1 VSPTRRL
8 IGLLA
13 GRRRWVL
20 AGILLGFLA
29 IGANVALMA
38 TSAYLISKAALVTNV
53 ADIALTIT
61 AVRVL
66 AIGRAAFRYLERY
79 VTHRVTFDVLADL
92 RVWFFAAIEPLAPAG
107 LATHRRGDL
116 LGRIVADIDTLEDFY
131 VRVVSPPIVAA
142 LVTAAAA
149 GVLGLFEPILAAVLV
164 AFVAFTGLVLPA
176 VARRLSRSAARSL
189 IETRAELRTSV
200 LDGLAGMADL
210 VALDRTSWHRDRTLA
225 LGASTDAALAE
236 LARVRAWT
244 GGLATVVAGLAA
256 VTILGIGA
264 GLVDSGRLDG
274 VWLAALPLAALATF
288 EAMGPLAQAFALQD
302 ANEAAARRLFGLIDG
317 APVVADPPRPA
328 VPSRPD
334 LAPSIEF
341 RDVRFRYAADE
352 PLVLDGCT
360 LEVPAGTSLA
370 ILGPSGSG
378 KTTLV
383 NLLARFWEPG
393 AGEVCI
399 GGSNVGDLGGAD
411 VRSLLAVVEQ
421 DVHLFDA
428 TIRDNLAV
436 ADADVTDERIEA
448 VCRQAGIHDAIAAMP
463 AGYETW
469 IGEGGLLL
477 SAGERQRL
485 AIARALIKD
494 APIVVLD
501 EATANLDAET
511 ERDLLASLRTQLAGR
526 TVLAITHREA
536 VAAAMDRTVRLDA
549 GRASESTSRAADPVA
564 V

>member
-1 VSPTRRL
+1 MSPTRRL

-13 GRRRWVL
+13 GHRWWVL

-149 GVLGLFEPILAAVLV
+149 LILGLFEPILAVVLV
-164 AFVAFTGLVLPA
+164 AFIAVTGIVLPA
-176 VARRLSRSAARSL
+176 VARRLSRPAARSL

-200 LDGLAGMADL
+200 LDGLAGMPDL

-244 GGLATVVAGLAA
+244 GALATVVAGLAA

-264 GLVDSGRLDG
+264 FLVENGRLDG

-302 ANEAAARRLFGLIDG
+302 ANEAAARRLFALTD
-317 APVVADPPRPA
+317 AEAVVADPPRPA
-328 VPSRPD
+328 VLPARD
-334 LAPSIEF
+334 VAPSLDF

-383 NLLARFWEPG
+383 NLLASFCEPD
-393 AGEVCI
+393 AGEVRI
-399 GGSNVGDLGGAD
+399 GGSNVRDLRGAD

-463 AGYETW
+463 ARYETW

-485 AIARALIKD
+485 AIARALLKD

-501 EATANLDAET
+501 EATANLDVET

-549 GRASESTSRAADPVA
+549 GRASDAASRAAEPVA

>member
-1 VSPTRRL
+1 MSPTRRL
-8 IGLLA
+8 LGMLT
-13 GRRRWVL
+13 GHRRLVL

-107 LATHRRGDL
+107 LASHRRGDL

-142 LVTAAAA
+142 LVTAFAA
-149 GVLGLFEPILAAVLV
+149 GILGLFEPILGVVLV
-164 AFVAFTGLVLPA
+164 AFAAFTGIVLPA
-176 VARRLSRSAARSL
+176 IARRLSRSAARTL
-189 IETRAELRTSV
+189 IETRAELRASV
-200 LDGLAGMADL
+200 VDELAGMADL

-236 LARVRAWT
+236 LARVRAWA
-244 GGLATVVAGLAA
+244 GALATVVAGLAA

-264 GLVDSGRLDG
+264 GLVENGRLDG

-288 EAMGPLAQAFALQD
+288 EAMGPLAQALALQD
-302 ANEAAARRLFGLIDG
+302 ANEAAAQRLFALTD
-317 APVVADPPRPA
+317 AEPVVEDPRQPA
-328 VPSRPD
+328 AIPTPGPG
-334 LAPSIEF
+334 LSIEF
-341 RDVRFRYAADE
+341 RDVRFRYGADE
-352 PLVLDGCT
+352 PFVLDGCT

-383 NLLARFWEPG
+383 NLLGRFWDPV
-393 AGEVCI
+393 AGEVGI
-399 GGSNVGDLGGAD
+399 NGVDVRDLRAED
-411 VRSLLAVVEQ
+411 VRSLLTVVEQ

-448 VCRQAGIHDAIAAMP
+448 ACRLAGIHDAIAAMP

-501 EATANLDAET
+501 EATANLDVAT
-511 ERDLLASLRTQLAGR
+511 ERALLASLRAHLAGR

-549 GRASESTSRAADPVA
+549 GRASDRATLAAEPVP

>member
-1 VSPTRRL
+1 
-8 IGLLA
+8 
-13 GRRRWVL
+13 
-20 AGILLGFLA
+20 
-29 IGANVALMA
+29 
-38 TSAYLISKAALVTNV
+38 
-53 ADIALTIT
+53 
-61 AVRVL
+61 
-66 AIGRAAFRYLERY
+66 
-79 VTHRVTFDVLADL
+79 
-92 RVWFFAAIEPLAPAG
+92 
-107 LATHRRGDL
+107 
-116 LGRIVADIDTLEDFY
+116 
-131 VRVVSPPIVAA
+131 
-142 LVTAAAA
+142 
-149 GVLGLFEPILAAVLV
+149 LFEL
-164 AFVAFTGLVLPA
+164 
-176 VARRLSRSAARSL
+176 
-189 IETRAELRTSV
+189 
-200 LDGLAGMADL
+200 
-210 VALDRTSWHRDRTLA
+210 
-225 LGASTDAALAE
+225 TDAE
-236 LARVRAWT
+236 
-244 GGLATVVAGLAA
+244 
-256 VTILGIGA
+256 
-264 GLVDSGRLDG
+264 
-274 VWLAALPLAALATF
+274 
-288 EAMGPLAQAFALQD
+288 
-302 ANEAAARRLFGLIDG
+302 
-317 APVVADPPRPA
+317 PVVADPPRPA
-328 VPSRPD
+328 APPASPSV
-334 LAPSIEF
+334 APSLEF

-360 LEVPAGTSLA
+360 LHVPAGTSLA

-393 AGEVCI
+393 SGEVCI
-399 GGSNVGDLGGAD
+399 GGSNVRDLHGAD

-448 VCRQAGIHDAIAAMP
+448 ACRQAGIHDAIAAMP
-463 AGYETW
+463 ARYETW

-501 EATANLDAET
+501 EATANLDVET

-549 GRASESTSRAADPVA
+549 GRAIEGASRAAEPVA

>member
-1 VSPTRRL
+1 
-8 IGLLA
+8 
-13 GRRRWVL
+13 
-20 AGILLGFLA
+20 
-29 IGANVALMA
+29 
-38 TSAYLISKAALVTNV
+38 
-53 ADIALTIT
+53 
-61 AVRVL
+61 
-66 AIGRAAFRYLERY
+66 
-79 VTHRVTFDVLADL
+79 
-92 RVWFFAAIEPLAPAG
+92 
-107 LATHRRGDL
+107 
-116 LGRIVADIDTLEDFY
+116 
-131 VRVVSPPIVAA
+131 
-142 LVTAAAA
+142 
-149 GVLGLFEPILAAVLV
+149 
-164 AFVAFTGLVLPA
+164 
-176 VARRLSRSAARSL
+176 
-189 IETRAELRTSV
+189 
-200 LDGLAGMADL
+200 
-210 VALDRTSWHRDRTLA
+210 
-225 LGASTDAALAE
+225 
-236 LARVRAWT
+236 
-244 GGLATVVAGLAA
+244 
-256 VTILGIGA
+256 
-264 GLVDSGRLDG
+264 
-274 VWLAALPLAALATF
+274 
-288 EAMGPLAQAFALQD
+288 
-302 ANEAAARRLFGLIDG
+302 
-317 APVVADPPRPA
+317 
-328 VPSRPD
+328 
-334 LAPSIEF
+334 
-341 RDVRFRYAADE
+341 
-352 PLVLDGCT
+352 VLDGCT
-360 LEVPAGTSLA
+360 LEVLAGTSLA

-399 GGSNVGDLGGAD
+399 GGSNLGDLVGAD

>member
-13 GRRRWVL
+13 GHRRWVL
-20 AGILLGFLA
+20 AGALLGFLA

-92 RVWFFAAIEPLAPAG
+92 RVWFFASVEPLAPAG

-142 LVTAAAA
+142 LVTAFAA
-149 GVLGLFEPILAAVLV
+149 GILGLFEPILGVVLV
-164 AFVAFTGLVLPA
+164 AFVAFAGIVLPV
-176 VARRLSRSAARSL
+176 VARRLSRTAARTL
-189 IETRAELRTSV
+189 IETRAELRASV
-200 LDGLAGMADL
+200 VDELAGMADL
-210 VALDRTSWHRDRTLA
+210 AALDRTSWHRDRTLA
-225 LGASTDAALAE
+225 LGAATDDVLSE
-236 LARVRAWT
+236 LARVRAWA
-244 GGLATVVAGLAA
+244 GALATVVAGLAA

-264 GLVDSGRLDG
+264 GLVENGRLDG

-302 ANEAAARRLFGLIDG
+302 ANEAAAERLFALTDA
-317 APVVADPPRPA
+317 APVATDPARPA
-328 VPSRPD
+328 LLPTQSR
-334 LAPSIEF
+334 APSLTF

-383 NLLARFWEPG
+383 NLLARFWAPD
-393 AGEVCI
+393 AGDVCV
-399 GGSNVGDLGGAD
+399 GGTSVRDLRAED

-448 VCRQAGIHDAIAAMP
+448 ACRLAGIHDAIATMP

-501 EATANLDAET
+501 EATANLDVAT
-511 ERDLLASLRTQLAGR
+511 ERALLASLRTHLAGK

-549 GRASESTSRAADPVA
+549 GRAIEDPTPVA
-564 V
+564 EPVLA

>member
-1 VSPTRRL
+1 
-8 IGLLA
+8 
-13 GRRRWVL
+13 
-20 AGILLGFLA
+20 
-29 IGANVALMA
+29 
-38 TSAYLISKAALVTNV
+38 
-53 ADIALTIT
+53 
-61 AVRVL
+61 
-66 AIGRAAFRYLERY
+66 
-79 VTHRVTFDVLADL
+79 
-92 RVWFFAAIEPLAPAG
+92 
-107 LATHRRGDL
+107 
-116 LGRIVADIDTLEDFY
+116 
-131 VRVVSPPIVAA
+131 
-142 LVTAAAA
+142 
-149 GVLGLFEPILAAVLV
+149 
-164 AFVAFTGLVLPA
+164 
-176 VARRLSRSAARSL
+176 
-189 IETRAELRTSV
+189 
-200 LDGLAGMADL
+200 MADL

-244 GGLATVVAGLAA
+244 GALATVVAGLAA

-302 ANEAAARRLFGLIDG
+302 ANEAAARRLFGLTDG

-328 VPSRPD
+328 VLSRPD

-448 VCRQAGIHDAIAAMP
+448 VCRQAGIHDAIAAIP

-501 EATANLDAET
+501 EATANLDVET

-549 GRASESTSRAADPVA
+549 GRASETASRAADPV
-564 V
+564 VV